1 MTEIDLTVV
10 AALMGRKGD
19 LVSKRTPE
27 LFICTHP
34 MTAIWPTRVL
44 QLLIDPNS

>member
-10 AALMGRKGD
+10 AALMGRKGG

-34 MTAIWPTRVL
+34 MTAYCAAPAP
-44 QLLIDPNS
+44 QPQS